1 MLRKKIHKEIFLV
14 MVSLILFSS
23 SVFAFAVSSQY
34 YGGNPL
40 YLQPGES
47 TEMFFTLQNL
57 ASEEDVRLQAEI
69 TDGANIIELTDA
81 SDIYDVR
88 VGEKVKVNF
97 MVTAPADAKKGDSF
111 PVTIMFGTITSG
123 EGPIGLSG
131 NIGKGF
137 NVVIG
142 EPSDFDENGNL
153 KTNFSWVAYAVIALA
168 IACAAISIFYLRKRR
183 NKKSSKK

>member
-34 YGGNPL
+34 YEGNPM

-153 KTNFSWVAYAVIALA
+153 KTNISWIISLALA
-168 IACAAISIFYLRKRR
+168 IVVIGTAVFYLRR
-183 NKKSSKK
+183 NKKSPKK